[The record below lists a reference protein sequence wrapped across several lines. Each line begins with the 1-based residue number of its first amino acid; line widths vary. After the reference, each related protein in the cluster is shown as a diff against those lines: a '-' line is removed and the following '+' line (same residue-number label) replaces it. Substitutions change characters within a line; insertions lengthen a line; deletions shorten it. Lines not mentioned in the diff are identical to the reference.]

1 MKVLVNKLKHHP
13 LNKDIYKLS
22 SIDELSLSIK
32 EMGLLEPLV
41 VDKKNQV
48 ISGNR
53 RLEAIRKLGLKKV
66 EVKRVDVSDEEVGL
80 HLVHYNKHR
89 VKTAREILNES
100 SVLQEHF
107 VQMNKSNTRNE
118 VSKELGIAS
127 SRLGKLRVIQKHDD
141 DLIDLIDQDILSV
154 GQAYLQVQRVKKEEK
169 TLKSS
174 IKKIKLNGD
183 GFTFYKKSSDKMDE
197 LKDGEVQTIFTS
209 PPYWNKRKYVKGGSI
224 GEEKSPGA
232 YVENMVNHLKDCKRV
247 LSKEGSFFL
256 NLGDTYLDGNLQ
268 NIPHRVVIGLQEEG
282 WILRNTIIWSKTNP
296 KPSSSKSNLCPTY
309 EFIFHLVK
317 ENSYYYNMTLSPLKD
332 TTKASLPPR
341 HKGIKS
347 NGYSSSPYIPRE
359 GKNMGDFW
367 SEDIVK
373 TAVVNQKLTTSGNEH
388 PAPFPE
394 NIVTLP
400 ILQTSQEGDLVL
412 DLFMGTGTTGKVAN
426 SLNRRFV
433 GYDLRNY

>member
-1 MKVLVNKLKHHP
+1 
-13 LNKDIYKLS
+13 
-22 SIDELSLSIK
+22 
-32 EMGLLEPLV
+32 MGLLEPLV

-426 SLNRRFV
+426 RFNRKFV